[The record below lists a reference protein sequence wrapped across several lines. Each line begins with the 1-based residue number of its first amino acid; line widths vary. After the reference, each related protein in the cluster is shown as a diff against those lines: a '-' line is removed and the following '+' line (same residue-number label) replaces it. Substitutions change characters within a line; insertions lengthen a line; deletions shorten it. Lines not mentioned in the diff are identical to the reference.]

1 MAFTP
6 NSIVFS
12 LPQGPPSRNG
22 RAMRI
27 PKREVRLGVIRQ
39 RYTAFGGAER
49 FLERAIDALLERDVA
64 VRIYTREWPAAQGGR
79 LEPVICNPFY
89 VGRLWRDVSFAR
101 AVRQALARDRP
112 EIVQSHDRIEGCDV
126 FRAGDGV
133 HRAWLEER
141 LRNGGKLERISIA
154 ANAYH
159 RFVLDAEARLFE
171 SPKLKAVICISQMVA
186 EDVRRYFSID
196 RGKLH
201 VIYNAVDPN
210 DFGPQVRANRPK
222 TRELL
227 GLDGSHFA
235 FLLVGSG
242 YHRKGVPTAIR
253 ALARLPDQVRLIVV
267 GREKFMAR
275 YRMLASKA
283 GVGARVI
290 FAGPQRD
297 PRPFYGAADAFV
309 LPTLY
314 DPLSNAVLE
323 ALACGLPVVTS
334 TRCGAGELVVKA
346 SAGWL
351 CDSTDDAALAERMS
365 RLLDPTECEMMS
377 SRARSAVSRL
387 TPQAMTAQMLT
398 LYQNVLSLK
407 Q

>member
-1 MAFTP
+1 
-6 NSIVFS
+6 
-12 LPQGPPSRNG
+12 
-22 RAMRI
+22 MRI

-64 VRIYTREWPAAQGGR
+64 VRIYTREWPATQGGR

-89 VGRLWRDVSFAR
+89 MGRLWRDASFAR

-141 LRNGGKLERISIA
+141 IRNGGSLERISIA

-201 VIYNAVDPN
+201 VIYNAVDPD

-222 TRELL
+222 TRALL

-334 TRCGAGELVVKA
+334 TRCGAGELVESA

-365 RLLDPTECEMMS
+365 RLLDPRECETMG
-377 SRARSAVSRL
+377 SRARLAVSQL

-398 LYQNVLSLK
+398 LYENVLSLK